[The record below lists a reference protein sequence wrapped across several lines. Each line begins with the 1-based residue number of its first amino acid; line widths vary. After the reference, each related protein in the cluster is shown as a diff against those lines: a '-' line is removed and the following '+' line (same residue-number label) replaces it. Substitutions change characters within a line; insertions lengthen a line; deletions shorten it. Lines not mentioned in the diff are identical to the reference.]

1 MDYILYSLSIIV
13 NKNCRIRLY
22 AKYIFRLKYKYIN
35 KKWIICMAD
44 TVDIKKI
51 LGARIQY
58 IRKSLKMTQE
68 QLAERIGI
76 EPQYVSR
83 IEIGKNY
90 PAPDNLTK
98 IAAALGVEVYELFV
112 FGEEKSV
119 PAMKKFVI
127 SELNRSNKTVKLVF
141 NFCKAIS
148 QS

>member
-1 MDYILYSLSIIV
+1 
-13 NKNCRIRLY
+13 
-22 AKYIFRLKYKYIN
+22 
-35 KKWIICMAD
+35 MAD

-76 EPQYVSR
+76 EPQNVSR

-141 NFCKAIS
+141 N
-148 QS
+148 